1 MAGGSMAE
9 GIANILCV
17 YEHGNII
24 LESGS
29 STPTFLVWEFD
40 VCMDCRL
47 QNKDDETHSD
57 LAGQGSVLIDKT
69 VFFQLKDDKV
79 S

>member
-1 MAGGSMAE
+1 
-9 GIANILCV
+9 
-17 YEHGNII
+17 
-24 LESGS
+24 
-29 STPTFLVWEFD
+29 
-40 VCMDCRL
+40 MDCRL